1 MKNNESYI
9 FNRLKT
15 NAIESLLMAKPKL
28 QRKELSVAECKVFF
42 VEPLRNACGM
52 SLQTGDIKQ
61 TGDSA
66 YYVESTMREFG
77 MLVAYGF
84 FLLRCKKGETKC
96 ERKQLE

>member
-1 MKNNESYI
+1 MKNKESYI

-15 NAIESLLMAKPKL
+15 NATQGLLLAKPEL

-84 FLLRCKKGETKC
+84 FYFVVKKE
-96 ERKQLE
+96 KQNAKENN